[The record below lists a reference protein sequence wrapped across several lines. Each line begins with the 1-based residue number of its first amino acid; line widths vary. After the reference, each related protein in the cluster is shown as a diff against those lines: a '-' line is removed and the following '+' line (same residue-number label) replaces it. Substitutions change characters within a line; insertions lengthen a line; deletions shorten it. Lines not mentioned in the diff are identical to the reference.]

1 VIWYA
6 DWNNWTGFTNGRV
19 DVKEEH
25 LGPIIGMVASRKCP
39 LCGHSEIGY
48 TTPDGEFRAL
58 KPGALVQVSEM
69 PEPVPQPTQTG
80 PSLEDTL
87 TGQGEDQGVYKAWV
101 PEPLK
106 RNKKLRLKFGVMAK
120 ESVLGGPMTG
130 DRYRSSFLR
139 KLEKLIE
146 REVHSPLPV
155 ILDRF
160 FTAPHLASGNPRQIA
175 QAMWRELEEVQRP
188 VVLVSEWLEKQD
200 QRSLAEMIDPRF
212 AEASAE
218 EPASEE
224 QLRKE
229 LEALSLVEFLET
241 L

>member
-1 VIWYA
+1 V
-6 DWNNWTGFTNGRV
+6 G
-19 DVKEEH
+19 VKEEH
-25 LGPIIGMVASRKCP
+25 LGPIIGMVTSRKCP

-48 TTPDGEFRAL
+48 TTPDGEFHTL
-58 KPGALVQVSEM
+58 KPGALVQVSEIQ
-69 PEPVPQPTQTG
+69 EPMPQPMQAG

-87 TGQGEDQGVYKAWV
+87 AGQGEDQGVYKPWV

-106 RNKKLRLKFGVMAK
+106 QNKKLRLKFGVMAK
-120 ESVLGGPMTG
+120 QSVPGGPMTG
-130 DRYRSSFLR
+130 DRYRLGFLR

-146 REVHSPLPV
+146 REVRTPLPV

-188 VVLVSEWLEKQD
+188 VVLMSEWLEKRD
-200 QRSLAEMIDPRF
+200 ERSLADMIDHRF
-212 AEASAE
+212 TEGSAE

-224 QLRKE
+224 ELRKE
-229 LEALSLVEFLET
+229 LEALSLGEFLEM